1 MGLWL
6 AKVDCTLV
14 VQLPEWSGVKSE
26 EAFFWG
32 VKIKTKRNKNK

>member
-26 EAFFWG
+26 EAFFG
-32 VKIKTKRNKNK
+32 G